1 MAMLKG
7 SMKAVVIYRREWSKS
22 SDGGV
27 ANLPFCDGDETFRK
41 DREDTDVHVN
51 SPPVLC

>member
-22 SDGGV
+22 RDGVV
-27 ANLPFCDGDETFRK
+27 AKTPFCNGGKTISGNRG
-41 DREDTDVHVN
+41 H
-51 SPPVLC
+51 